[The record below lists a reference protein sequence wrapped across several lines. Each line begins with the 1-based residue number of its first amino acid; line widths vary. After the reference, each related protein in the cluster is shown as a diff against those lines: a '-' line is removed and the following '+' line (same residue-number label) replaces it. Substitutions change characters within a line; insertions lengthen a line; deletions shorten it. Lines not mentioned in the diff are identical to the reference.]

1 MDLPVLFQPYHQSW
15 KTAAETGRQEN
26 SRQAVDRGRF
36 HRGFGQSGTQFIP
49 AMPGK
54 TVIQGRANDRMPEC
68 VAFAPF
74 LEEAQLQ
81 RAVQRIEEDRNVH
94 RRFQCR
100 RSGAE
105 LAQ

>member
-1 MDLPVLFQPYHQSW
+1 
-15 KTAAETGRQEN
+15 
-26 SRQAVDRGRF
+26 
-36 HRGFGQSGTQFIP
+36 
-49 AMPGK
+49 MPRK
-54 TVIQGRANDRMPEC
+54 TVIQGRANDRMAER

-74 LEEAQLQ
+74 LKEAQPQ

-105 LAQ
+105 LAQGDLSSADGSGQPQHPAQGLIHERQLASR